1 MKPLNSPYI
10 PDKKVTAMLVS
21 HNMPEEM
28 MSLLEGLIPVLIRTM
43 DLEGLPDPVKSHP
56 DMQLVIPA
64 EGVVVHAPNLHPQVA
79 ELLKDL
85 GYILV
90 SGKKTPAG
98 SYPGDIPYNVAVV
111 GDHAFLN
118 TRFADEA
125 VLQWLK
131 KTGKTISHVNQGY
144 TKCSV
149 CILNKEAVIT
159 SDLGIY
165 RAARGKNID
174 ALLIPPQRSIF
185 IPGYDYG
192 FIGGSTGLISSN
204 KMAFS
209 GNLNTLDS
217 WDPIL
222 LFLQKYGIM
231 PVMLGTGTVLDL
243 GSLLPLCTV

>member
-1 MKPLNSPYI
+1 MF
-10 PDKKVTAMLVS
+10 VS

-64 EGVVVHAPNLHPQVA
+64 EGVIVHAPNLHPKVA
-79 ELLKDL
+79 ERLKDL

-90 SGKKTPAG
+90 SGEKTPAG
-98 SYPGDIPYNVAVV
+98 SYPLDIPYNVAVV

-118 TRFADEA
+118 TRYSDEV

-144 TKCSV
+144 AKCSV

-165 RAARGKNID
+165 RAALGKNID
-174 ALLIPPQRSIF
+174 VLLIPPQRSIS

-192 FIGGSTGLISSN
+192 FIGGSTGLVSS
-204 KMAFS
+204 KKIAFT
-209 GNLNTLDS
+209 GDLKTLDS
-217 WDPIL
+217 WESIL
-222 LFLQKYGIM
+222 LFLQKYGIT
-231 PVMLGTGTVLDL
+231 PVTLGASAVLDL
-243 GSLLPLCTV
+243 GSLIPLCTV